1 LVTIKKNAI
10 CNPTL
15 LTFWNYADYDEVAL
29 LSRSKTIIAT
39 LFMNLV
45 WQRFTLSDLP
55 LRQYLSTSYLHG
67 SLFGLLRSWKQGS
80 ILMQW
85 GETIAAVLVSFVY
98 GLAPFVTSTLTGVL
112 LGACGAFWLLLTI
125 SDEPTD
131 RSTPNVTPIHLLVFI
146 YWAVAI
152 IATALSPVRQHAIS
166 DLINLTLYLLLFAL
180 CARVLRLPQFR
191 NWLLVLYLLVSL
203 TVSVYGV
210 RQKFFGAAQLATW
223 VDPESPLSKNTRVY
237 SYLGNPNL
245 LAGYLLP
252 AVILSLIA
260 IFAWRGIARKS
271 LAATM
276 LVVNLMCFRFADS
289 RGSFIGLAI
298 AAVVVALLLR
308 YWYSDFLPNF
318 WRTWLVPILLGS
330 CVALFAVAF
339 GISEDFRLR
348 IMSIFAGRGDSSNNF
363 RINVWDAVFRMIRDR
378 PIIGI
383 GPGHAS
389 FNKVYPL
396 YQLPR
401 FTALSAYSII
411 LEITVEMGFI
421 GLGAFLWLLTVTFNT
436 AAIQLRQFRQTYS
449 TDGLWLIGAIG
460 SLVAMLGHGLV
471 DTVWYRPEINTLWW
485 LMVGLVASY
494 WTQQPSQ
501 INQESPDP
509 QPATN

>member
-1 LVTIKKNAI
+1 MQIMIKSHFY
-10 CNPTL
+10 L
-15 LTFWNYADYDEVAL
+15 EVK
-29 LSRSKTIIAT
+29 SEIAK

-55 LRQYLSTSYLHG
+55 LRQYLSTSYLH
-67 SLFGLLRSWKQGS
+67 SVLFGLLHSWKQSS
-80 ILMQW
+80 ILMRW

-131 RSTPNVTPIHLLVFI
+131 RNAPTVTPIHLLVCL
-146 YWAVAI
+146 YWVVAL

-166 DLINLTLYLLLFAL
+166 DFINLTLYLLLFAL
-180 CARVLRLPQFR
+180 CARVLRLPPFR

-203 TVSVYGV
+203 VVSVYGV
-210 RQKFFGAAQLATW
+210 RQKLFGAAQLATW
-223 VDPESPLSKNTRVY
+223 VDPESPLAKNTRVY

-245 LAGYLLP
+245 LAGYILP

-260 IFAWRGIARKS
+260 IFAWRGTARKA

-276 LVVNLMCFRFADS
+276 LVMNLMCFRFADS
-289 RGSFIGLAI
+289 RGSFIGLALASI
-298 AAVVVALLLR
+298 VVVLLLR
-308 YWYSDFLPNF
+308 YWYSESLPKF

-330 CVALFAVAF
+330 FVTLFAVAF
-339 GISEDFRLR
+339 GVSEEFRLR
-348 IMSIFAGRGDSSNNF
+348 IVSIFAGRGDSSNNF
-363 RINVWDAVFRMIRDR
+363 RINVWTAVFQMIRDR

-396 YQLPR
+396 YQVPR
-401 FTALSAYSII
+401 FSALSAYSII

-421 GLGAFLWLLTVTFNT
+421 GLGVFLWLLTVTFNT
-436 AAIQLRQFRQTYS
+436 GWLQLRQFRQTHS

-494 WTQQPSQ
+494 WTLQPSHT
-501 INQESPDP
+501 NQETSPNP
-509 QPATN
+509 QPAAN